1 MAGFQKSI
9 AINAPVEK
17 VFDFVKYPRN
27 LPEIWSSLVEVRD
40 VKQNPD
46 RGFNYGWVYK
56 MEDQN
61 LKEHLKSLNISPTNG
76 LQPGAAKA
84 STTALAGHLKKQI
97 MYKDDLLTVLK
108 QQGVHG
114 RAEDDQK
121 TIESI
126 LRGNHHLLLQ

>member
-97 MYKDDLLTVLK
+97 MAAAPGSPLTLTTPFLS
-108 QQGVHG
+108 HCW
-114 RAEDDQK
+114 ANW
-121 TIESI
+121 
-126 LRGNHHLLLQ
+126 LRLSS